1 MSKLKYDYNAGG
13 DEIDEI
19 KNNTNKIDDR
29 NVKSNTSTINDSV
42 DNDKKD
48 INKSVNIDLNITNI
62 FLWLFSNHF
71 TFTSTV
77 LIIGGIIGA
86 IGYARSKNITII
98 PPEIIGLFSNQNPSV
113 WPIIIT
119 SLGLIAIVISLY
131 LMSNRFFASIKP
143 IRDFYTQISRLNLK
157 NAIYQIEEKI
167 DEIQFY
173 IKDNINNNIADSLK
187 ETTESTHKIFGILV
201 TISNA
206 VKGLPDV
213 GRLKE
218 MLSIRT
224 KLLFSDII
232 QVTINTDYF
241 SFLLIA
247 PIAPMMAQD
256 PSYNRIFSKKA
267 FAEERLN
274 ASIELVKKNYI
285 ADVEKII
292 AAKLTCNQR
301 AVIGQYLDDQLE
313 VIHKLIVNISLLEG
327 SDNAQHST
335 VDRPTIDMLLYNIN
349 KQISIMD
356 VELTNI
362 FNSVIF
368 TDHIYTKRSTEKE

>member
-19 KNNTNKIDDR
+19 KNNTDKTYDR
-29 NVKSNTSTINDSV
+29 NVKSTTSIDTIIDSI
-42 DNDKKD
+42 DDDKKD
-48 INKSVNIDLNITNI
+48 DGGKKDVGKTVNIDLNITRI

-77 LIIGGIIGA
+77 LVIGGIIGA
-86 IGYARSKNITII
+86 IGYARSNNIDII
-98 PPEIIGLFSNQNPSV
+98 PPELISFLSSQSPSV

-119 SLGLIAIVISLY
+119 VIGLIVIAMSIC
-131 LMSNRFFASIKP
+131 LMANKFFASIKP
-143 IRDFYTQISRLNLK
+143 IK
-157 NAIYQIEEKI
+157 NTIYQIEEKI
-167 DEIQFY
+167 DDIQFY
-173 IKDNINNNIADSLK
+173 LKDNISTNITDSLK
-187 ETTESTHKIFGILV
+187 ETSESTHKIFEILV

-247 PIAPMMAQD
+247 PIAPMIAQD
-256 PSYNRIFSKKA
+256 PSYNKIFSKKA

-274 ASIELVKKNYI
+274 TSIELVKKNYI
-285 ADVEKII
+285 IDIEKII
-292 AAKLTCNQR
+292 AAKLTESQR
-301 AVIGQYLDDQLE
+301 TVISQYLDTRFE
-313 VIHKLIVNISLLEG
+313 TIHKLIVNISLLEG
-327 SDNAQHST
+327 SDGQQVSSSE
-335 VDRPTIDMLLYNIN
+335 RPTIDMLLYNIN

-356 VELTNI
+356 SELSGI
-362 FNSVIF
+362 FNTTIF
-368 TDHIYTKRSTEKE
+368 STHSYTK

>member
-19 KNNTNKIDDR
+19 KNNTDKTNDR
-29 NVKSNTSTINDSV
+29 NVKSNASTINDSV
-42 DNDKKD
+42 DSDKKD
-48 INKSVNIDLNITNI
+48 GIKSINIDLNITRI

-71 TFTSTV
+71 IFTSVV

-86 IGYARSKNITII
+86 IGYAKSKNITII
-98 PPEIIGLFSNQNPSV
+98 PPEVISFFSSQNPSV

-131 LMSNRFFASIKP
+131 IISNRFFASIKP
-143 IRDFYTQISRLNLK
+143 IRDFYAQISRLNLK
-157 NAIYQIEEKI
+157 NAIFQIEEKI

-173 IKDNINNNIADSLK
+173 IKDNISINITDSLK
-187 ETTESTHKIFGILV
+187 ETTESTNKIFGILV

-256 PSYNRIFSKKA
+256 PSYNRIFNKKA

-313 VIHKLIVNISLLEG
+313 VIRKLIVNISLLEG
-327 SDNAQHST
+327 SDNTQHST

>member
-19 KNNTNKIDDR
+19 KNNTDKIDDR
-29 NVKSNTSTINDSV
+29 NVKSNTSTIVNSV
-42 DNDKKD
+42 DSDNKD
-48 INKSVNIDLNITNI
+48 GNKSVNIELNITRI

-77 LIIGGIIGA
+77 LIVGSIIGA

-98 PPEIIGLFSNQNPSV
+98 PPEIIGLFSNPGPSV
-113 WPIIIT
+113 WAISIT
-119 SLGLIAIVISLY
+119 SLGLIAIIISLY

-143 IRDFYTQISRLNLK
+143 IRDFYTQVSRLNFK

-173 IKDNINNNIADSLK
+173 IKDNINTNITDSLK

-256 PSYNRIFSKKA
+256 PSYNRIFCKKA

-285 ADVEKII
+285 TDVEKII
-292 AAKLTCNQR
+292 AAKLTESQR
-301 AVIGQYLDDQLE
+301 TVISQYLDDQLE
-313 VIHKLIVNISLLEG
+313 IIHKLIVNISLLEG
-327 SDNAQHST
+327 SDGQQVSSSE
-335 VDRPTIDMLLYNIN
+335 RPTIDMLLYNIN